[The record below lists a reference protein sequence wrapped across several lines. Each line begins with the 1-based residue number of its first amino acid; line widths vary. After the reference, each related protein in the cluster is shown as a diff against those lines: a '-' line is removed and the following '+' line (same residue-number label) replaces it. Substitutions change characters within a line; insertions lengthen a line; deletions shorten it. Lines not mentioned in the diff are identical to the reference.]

1 MVLSRHVGHIE
12 IYKKKI
18 ISERQRIFHAK
29 QEAKINNV
37 PESSISLK
45 KYQSL
50 VAELYLL
57 LDYVCDTPFTH
68 PADSIIG
75 VKKYSDDCYGLAVDQ
90 SNYFSMDMGITLSL
104 RREQIESSC

>member
-1 MVLSRHVGHIE
+1 MISTKNQKNYSNWMDLFHHTTQHSFQEALNMVLSRHVGHIE

-18 ISERQRIFHAK
+18 ISERQRIFQAK
-29 QEAKINNV
+29 EEAKINNI

-45 KYQSL
+45 KYQIL
-50 VAELYLL
+50 FTELYLL

-75 VKKYSDDCYGLAVDQ
+75 VKKTQ
-90 SNYFSMDMGITLSL
+90 
-104 RREQIESSC
+104 